1 MIFMKRY
8 LIHLVLFIVINI
20 PALGQQF
27 IESIYTDDPYV
38 QQLFE
43 IASENNLEYK
53 SLENT
58 IIIAQTESA
67 QTTWEWMNSIRAI
80 GNINE
85 YVINPERNQNNIL
98 FPRYNFSLTVPLGIF
113 TDQAANKKI
122 AKEKTKFTENTA
134 AMRINEIKQ
143 EIVVAY
149 NNFTRTKELLERQ
162 RELTENEYSNYLIL
176 EEKFKNNDLELRELN
191 QAQRT
196 YNQEYF
202 NQLSLQNEFNRIKL
216 TLESLLGA
224 PLPVN

>member
-1 MIFMKRY
+1 MKNLILLFLIILARY
-8 LIHLVLFIVINI
+8 PVY
-20 PALGQQF
+20 GQQF
-27 IESIYTDDPYV
+27 IESIYTDDPYI

-43 IASENNLEYK
+43 IASENNLEFK
-53 SLENT
+53 TLENT
-58 IIIAQTESA
+58 IVIASTESA

-113 TDQAANKKI
+113 TDQASNKKI
-122 AKEKTKFTENTA
+122 AKEKTKFAENTA
-134 AMRINEIKQ
+134 ALRINEIKQ
-143 EIVVAY
+143 EIVISY
-149 NNFTRTKELLERQ
+149 NNYIRTKELLERQ

-202 NQLSLQNEFNRIKL
+202 NQLSLQNDFNRTKL
-216 TLESLLGA
+216 ELESLIGA
-224 PLPVN
+224 PLPLN

>member
-1 MIFMKRY
+1 MKN
-8 LIHLVLFIVINI
+8 LILLFLIILARFPVYS
-20 PALGQQF
+20 QQF
-27 IESIYTDDPYV
+27 IESIYTDDPYI

-53 SLENT
+53 TLENT
-58 IIIAQTESA
+58 IVIASTESA

-113 TDQAANKKI
+113 TDQASNKKI
-122 AKEKTKFTENTA
+122 AKEKTKFAENTA
-134 AMRINEIKQ
+134 ALRINEIKQ
-143 EIVVAY
+143 EIVISY
-149 NNFTRTKELLERQ
+149 NNYIRTKELLERQ

-202 NQLSLQNEFNRIKL
+202 NQISLQNDFNRTKL
-216 TLESLLGA
+216 ELESLIGA
-224 PLPVN
+224 PLPLN